1 MSALANETLA
11 QGIVERLTSVLGAPA
26 AGRPFGLHEPEIDE
40 LEKKY
45 LNECLDSTF
54 VSSVGAF
61 IPQFEQRLAEIT
73 GAKYAVAVSNG
84 TVGLQ
89 VALFLAGVRPGDEV
103 IVPTLSFIAT
113 ANAVSHAGATP
124 HFIDSE
130 LTTMGMCPDAL
141 RERLSRMRREP
152 DGTLVNPLTGAR
164 IAAISPMHTLGHP
177 VQIEAIADIAAEF
190 GVQLVEDA
198 AESLGS
204 FVTTRDGKQK
214 HTGTFGITGM
224 ISFNGN
230 KTITT
235 GGGGVILTDDDELGP
250 LAKHL
255 TTTAKLPHKWEFE
268 HDHIAWN
275 YRMPNLNAALGMAQL
290 EKFDRFLVQKRE
302 LAVAYGDAF
311 AGLEGVRFV
320 FEPEGTT
327 SNYWLCAIQLDEP
340 SLELRDTVLQACHD
354 AGFLARPMWNLLH
367 KQRMYTSAPAAGD
380 SLGGSLDNA
389 IALHASLI
397 CIPSTPKLAERL
409 GGRGA
414 DVSNGRSA

>member
-1 MSALANETLA
+1 MTALANEF
-11 QGIVERLTSVLGAPA
+11 VERLRSVIGTPA
-26 AGRPFGLHEPEIDE
+26 TGSPFGLHEPEIGD

-45 LNECLDSTF
+45 INECLDSTF

-73 GAKYAVAVSNG
+73 GAKYAIAVSNG

-113 ANAVSHAGATP
+113 ANAVSHAGAVP

-130 LTTMGMCPDAL
+130 LSTLGMSPEAL
-141 RERLSRMRREP
+141 RDRLAAMRRDA
-152 DGTLVNPLTGAR
+152 DGTLRNPLTGAR

-177 VQIEAIADIAAEF
+177 VRIEEICDVAAEF
-190 GVQLVEDA
+190 GVPVVEDA

-204 FVTTRDGKQK
+204 YVTTRSGERK

-275 YRMPNLNAALGMAQL
+275 FRMPNLNAALGMAQL
-290 EKFDRFLVQKRE
+290 EKFDRFLEQKRR
-302 LAVAYGDAF
+302 LAIAYGEAF
-311 AGLEGVRFV
+311 AGFEGARFS
-320 FEPEGTT
+320 FEPEGTE
-327 SNYWLCAIQLDEP
+327 SNYWLCAVQLDEP
-340 SLELRDTVLQACHD
+340 SLVLRDEVLQACHD

-367 KQRMYTSAPAAGD
+367 QQRMYSSAPAAGD
-380 SLGGSLDNA
+380 SLGGGLDTA

-409 GGRGA
+409 
-414 DVSNGRSA
+414 

>member
-1 MSALANETLA
+1 MTALANEF
-11 QGIVERLTSVLGAPA
+11 VERLRSVIGTPA
-26 AGRPFGLHEPEIDE
+26 TGSPFGLHEPEIGD

-45 LNECLDSTF
+45 INECLDSTF

-73 GAKYAVAVSNG
+73 GAKYAIAVSNG

-113 ANAVSHAGATP
+113 ANAVSHAGAVP

-130 LTTMGMCPDAL
+130 LSTLGMSPEAL
-141 RERLSRMRREP
+141 RDRLAAMRRDA
-152 DGTLVNPLTGAR
+152 DGTLRNPLTGAR

-177 VQIEAIADIAAEF
+177 VRIEEICDVAAEF
-190 GVQLVEDA
+190 GVPVVEDA

-204 FVTTRDGKQK
+204 YVTTRSGERK

-235 GGGGVILTDDDELGP
+235 GGGGVILTDDDQLGP

-275 YRMPNLNAALGMAQL
+275 FRMPNLNAALGMAQL
-290 EKFDRFLVQKRE
+290 EKFDRFLEQKRR
-302 LAVAYGDAF
+302 LAIAYGEAF
-311 AGLEGVRFV
+311 AGFEGARFS
-320 FEPEGTT
+320 FEPEGTE
-327 SNYWLCAIQLDEP
+327 S
-340 SLELRDTVLQACHD
+340 
-354 AGFLARPMWNLLH
+354 
-367 KQRMYTSAPAAGD
+367 
-380 SLGGSLDNA
+380 
-389 IALHASLI
+389 
-397 CIPSTPKLAERL
+397 
-409 GGRGA
+409 
-414 DVSNGRSA
+414 

>member
-1 MSALANETLA
+1 MTALANEF
-11 QGIVERLTSVLGAPA
+11 VERLRSVIGTPA
-26 AGRPFGLHEPEIDE
+26 TGSPFGLHEPEIGD

-45 LNECLDSTF
+45 INECLDSTF

-73 GAKYAVAVSNG
+73 GAKYAIAVSNG

-113 ANAVSHAGATP
+113 ANAVSHAGAVP

-130 LTTMGMCPDAL
+130 LSTLGMSPEAL
-141 RERLSRMRREP
+141 RDRLAAMRRDA
-152 DGTLVNPLTGAR
+152 DGTLRNPLTGAR

-177 VQIEAIADIAAEF
+177 VRIEEICDVAAEF
-190 GVQLVEDA
+190 GVPVVEDA

-204 FVTTRDGKQK
+204 YVTTRSGERK

-275 YRMPNLNAALGMAQL
+275 FRMPNLNAALGMAQL
-290 EKFDRFLVQKRE
+290 EKFDRFLEQKRR
-302 LAVAYGDAF
+302 LAIAYGEAF
-311 AGLEGVRFV
+311 AGFEGARFS
-320 FEPEGTT
+320 FEPEGTE
-327 SNYWLCAIQLDEP
+327 SNYWLCAVQLDEP
-340 SLELRDTVLQACHD
+340 SLVLRDEVLQACHD
-354 AGFLARPMWNLLH
+354 PGFLARPMWNLLH
-367 KQRMYTSAPAAGD
+367 QQRMYSSAPAAGD
-380 SLGGSLDNA
+380 SLGGSLDTA

-409 GGRGA
+409 
-414 DVSNGRSA
+414 

>member
-1 MSALANETLA
+1 MNALANEF
-11 QGIVERLTSVLGAPA
+11 VERLRSVIGTPAPGA
-26 AGRPFGLHEPEIDE
+26 PFGLHEPEIGD

-45 LNECLDSTF
+45 INECLDSTF

-61 IPQFEQRLAEIT
+61 IPQFEQRIAEIT
-73 GAKYAVAVSNG
+73 GAKYAIAVSNG

-113 ANAVSHAGATP
+113 ANAVSHAGAIP

-130 LTTMGMCPDAL
+130 LSTLGMSPEAL
-141 RERLSRMRREP
+141 RDRLAAMRRDA
-152 DGTLVNPLTGAR
+152 DGTLRNPLTGAR

-177 VQIEAIADIAAEF
+177 VRIEEICDVAAEF
-190 GVQLVEDA
+190 DVPVVEDA

-204 FVTTRDGKQK
+204 FVTTRSGVRK

-235 GGGGVILTDDDELGP
+235 GGGGVIVTDDDELGP

-275 YRMPNLNAALGMAQL
+275 FRMPNLNAALGMAQL
-290 EKFDRFLVQKRE
+290 EKFDRFLEQKRR
-302 LAVAYGDAF
+302 LAIAYGEAF
-311 AGLEGVRFV
+311 AGFEGARFS
-320 FEPEGTT
+320 FEPEGTE
-327 SNYWLCAIQLDEP
+327 SNYWLCAVQLDEP
-340 SLELRDTVLQACHD
+340 SLALRDEVLQACHD

-367 KQRMYTSAPAAGD
+367 QQRMYSSAPAAGD
-380 SLGGSLDNA
+380 SLGGSLDTA

-409 GGRGA
+409 
-414 DVSNGRSA
+414 V

>member
-1 MSALANETLA
+1 MNALANEF
-11 QGIVERLTSVLGAPA
+11 VERLRSVIGNPDE
-26 AGRPFGLHEPEIDE
+26 GRPFGLHEPEIDE
-40 LEKKY
+40 LEKQY

-73 GAKYAVAVSNG
+73 GAKYAIAVSNG

-113 ANAVSHAGATP
+113 ANAVSHAGAVP

-130 LTTMGMCPDAL
+130 LLTLGMSPDAL
-141 RERLSRMRREP
+141 RDRLTAMRRDA
-152 DGTLVNPLTGAR
+152 DGTLRNPLTGAR

-177 VQIEAIADIAAEF
+177 VRIEEICDIAAEF
-190 GVQLVEDA
+190 GIPVVEDA

-204 FVTTRDGKQK
+204 FVTTRSGERK
-214 HTGTFGITGM
+214 HTGTFGLTGM

-235 GGGGVILTDDDELGP
+235 GGGGVILTNDDTLGP

-268 HDHIAWN
+268 HDHVAWN
-275 YRMPNLNAALGMAQL
+275 FRMPNLNAALGMAQL
-290 EKFDRFLVQKRE
+290 QKFDRFMEQKRR
-302 LAVAYGDAF
+302 LALAYGEAF
-311 AGLEGVRFV
+311 AGIEGARFS
-320 FEPEGTT
+320 FEPEGTE
-327 SNYWLCAIQLDEP
+327 SNYWLCAVQLDEP
-340 SLELRDTVLQACHD
+340 SLALRDEVMQTCHD
-354 AGFLARPMWNLLH
+354 QGFLVRPMWNLLH
-367 KQRMYTSAPAAGD
+367 KQRMYASAPAAGD
-380 SLGGSLDNA
+380 ELGGSLDTA

-409 GGRGA
+409 G
-414 DVSNGRSA
+414 